1 MGRVARVRELVF
13 DSEDLQVVKVP
24 GHRDDLVFIT
34 FEHCLPERERGRP
47 GFAENFL
54 QRRGFTAYHFQP
66 SSNSWYQL
74 PEMTEAMARVRAEI
88 APGTRVVTYGM
99 SMGAYAAYRFSEPL
113 GADSVIA
120 FSPQCSVDPR
130 IVWWERRWRYEGK
143 CLIWDRNRPRP
154 GASIYV
160 FYDPLN
166 ADRRHIRRILRE
178 APMRLVRINFSGHEA
193 ITYLNECGLLGHAIL
208 GAARDDIDIPTFEAL
223 AWRERDRSPTFHKM
237 RRRKKTG
244 VFRRFRYF
252 CIELML
258 KRRLAARPI
267 TAVWSAESDGAAP

>member
-13 DSEDLQVVKVP
+13 DSEDLQVVKVL
-24 GHRDDLVFIT
+24 GHRDDFVFIT
-34 FEHCLPERERGRP
+34 FEHCLPEHERGRP
-47 GFAENFL
+47 GFAEKFL
-54 QRRGFTAYHFQP
+54 LGRGFSAYHFQP
-66 SSNSWYQL
+66 STNSWYQL
-74 PEMTEAMARVRAEI
+74 PEMKEAIERVRAEI
-88 APGTRVVTYGM
+88 APGTHIVTYGM

-143 CLIWDRNRPRP
+143 SLIWDRNPPRSE
-154 GASIYV
+154 ASIYV

-166 ADRRHIRRILRE
+166 ADRRHIRRMLRE
-178 APMRLVRINFSGHEA
+178 APMRLVRISFSGHEA
-193 ITYLNECGLLGHAIL
+193 ISYLNECGLLGHAIL
-208 GAARDDIDIPTFEAL
+208 GAASGELDIPGFEAL

-237 RRRKKTG
+237 RRRKRTG

-258 KRRLAARPI
+258 KRRLAARRI
-267 TAVWSAESDGAAP
+267 GINWAAESDGPAL